1 MQSRFYSMN
10 GMMKRDSDLSIV
22 SSSTV
27 HNVSQINTDKLYVNE
42 IIHTGPFEVTSS
54 SGALSLES
62 KVSYIDST
70 SGALAFTLADGEYES
85 QTKVIVQSVG
95 ANDVVLTPATLLGGT
110 TITTSDVGSSYTLQW
125 LNGSW
130 VVVAS
135 GPTIGAG
142 VVIA

>member
-1 MQSRFYSMN
+1 MESKFYGHTGQVKKDNNST
-10 GMMKRDSDLSIV
+10 IV

-27 HNVSQINTDKLYVNE
+27 HNASQIRTDKLYANE
-42 IIHTGPFEVTSS
+42 IIHTGPIEVVSG
-54 SGALSLES
+54 SGALSLDT

-70 SGALAFTLADGEYES
+70 SGVLALTLADGTYEG
-85 QTKVIVQSVG
+85 QTKVIVQNVG

-125 LNGSW
+125 LSGSW
-130 VVVAS
+130 VAVAV